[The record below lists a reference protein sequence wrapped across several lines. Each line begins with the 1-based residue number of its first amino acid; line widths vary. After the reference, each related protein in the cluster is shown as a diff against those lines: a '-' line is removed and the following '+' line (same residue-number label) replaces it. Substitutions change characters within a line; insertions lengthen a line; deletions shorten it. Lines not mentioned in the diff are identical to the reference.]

1 MKLTNYKL
9 YFLVEIIC
17 IVLVVLLMIV
27 LFLLIFDC
35 KYPVFKYS
43 LLYSNIATSFFLFVL
58 SLILIIVIKYWRNRV
73 SNALSIKLKIIFSV
87 SCLAL
92 SFFILLSIEYL
103 IYINN
108 QDKFNIES
116 SYIKDS
122 TKDEINNIKKR
133 ISYCEGYLNTYNSI
147 YEELKNKKSIG
158 YSNSGDDFYYTIING
173 DTIEIKVY
181 KIQTVGAGSN
191 GIYFDNGLYDAD
203 EIGIFLNNEGG
214 HISHPTSQEVLK
226 DMQIN
231 DSINVSDFRLLVH
244 AKIEMYQNVIKE
256 YNTILEN
263 ELVISFE
270 DFVIYNIFNP
280 NITGNKTHILIRLI
294 FLLQAFVVTFFSGYI
309 YQTLYKMLDKE
320 EK

>member
-73 SNALSIKLKIIFSV
+73 SNALSNKLKIIFSV

-244 AKIEMYQNVIKE
+244 AKNRDVPKC
-256 YNTILEN
+256 
-263 ELVISFE
+263 
-270 DFVIYNIFNP
+270 
-280 NITGNKTHILIRLI
+280 
-294 FLLQAFVVTFFSGYI
+294 
-309 YQTLYKMLDKE
+309 DKRI
-320 EK
+320 